1 MSLLNNKASP
11 PGFIRSMNASRFR
24 TYRSEGSFWYRMPR
38 RYITPQLKRAAHERE
53 LPFLSG
59 VVLPQRCKTKL
70 KRAPLYIDNL
80 ELLAVKDS

>member
-1 MSLLNNKASP
+1 
-11 PGFIRSMNASRFR
+11 
-24 TYRSEGSFWYRMPR
+24 MPR

-53 LPFLSG
+53 LPFLFC
-59 VVLPQRCKTKL
+59 VVSLQRCKTKL